1 MRIMIVGASGF
12 LGRHVLN
19 QAAAAGLEAVTAGR
33 SPADARAAHPHVT
46 LDMSGNGVDGVAVAL
61 AAAAPDV
68 VVNCAGAIAG
78 PPDVLAQVNVT
89 GTHAL
94 VTAMLAVPR
103 PLRLV
108 HIGSAAEYGPGEP
121 GVRVTEAAPPRPSS
135 DYGVTKL
142 AGTRLVE
149 LARSAGLDAIVL
161 RVFNPVGPGAPPDSL
176 PGRLVARL
184 RRTSDDGP
192 DIRLGP
198 LDAVRDF
205 VDAGDVARAVVAA
218 ALAPSLP
225 NPVVN
230 IAGGLGVPVRAVV
243 KELVAISGCEVT
255 VHENASARA
264 RSAATSWQEADITLA
279 RRDLGWRPTRDLT
292 TSLTDLWAA
301 A

>member
-12 LGRHVLN
+12 LGRHVLD
-19 QAAAAGLEAVTAGR
+19 QAEAAGLEAVTAGR
-33 SPADARAAHPHVT
+33 SPVGAARPHVT
-46 LDMSGNGVDGVAVAL
+46 LDITGNGADGVAAAL
-61 AAAAPDV
+61 AAAAPHV

-78 PPDVLAQVNVT
+78 PPDVLAHVNVT

-94 VTAMLAVPR
+94 LTAMLAAPR
-103 PLRLV
+103 PVRLV
-108 HIGSAAEYGPGEP
+108 QIGSAAEYGPGET
-121 GVRVTEAAPPRPSS
+121 GVRVTEASPPRPVS
-135 DYGVTKL
+135 DYGITKL

-176 PGRLVARL
+176 PGGVATRL
-184 RRTSDDGP
+184 RRIPDDGP

-205 VDAGDVARAVVAA
+205 VDARDVAQAVIAA
-218 ALAPSLP
+218 AVAPSLP
-225 NPVVN
+225 DPVVN
-230 IAGGLGVPVRAVV
+230 IAGGLGVPVRALV
-243 KELVAISGCEVT
+243 KELVEISGCEVT
-255 VHENASARA
+255 VHEDACAPA
-264 RSAATSWQEADITLA
+264 RSAASSWQEADITLA

-301 A
+301 P

>member
-12 LGRHVLN
+12 LGRHVLH
-19 QAAAAGLEAVTAGR
+19 QAETAGLEAVTAGR
-33 SPADARAAHPHVT
+33 SPAGAAHPHVT
-46 LDMSGNGVDGVAVAL
+46 LDMTGNGTDGAAAAL

-78 PPDVLAQVNVT
+78 PPDVLARVNVS

-94 VTAMLAVPR
+94 VTAMLAAPG
-103 PLRLV
+103 PIRLV
-108 HIGSAAEYGPGEP
+108 QIGSAAEYGPGEP

-135 DYGVTKL
+135 DYGITKL
-142 AGTRLVE
+142 AATRLVE
-149 LARSAGLDAIVL
+149 LARSAGLDATVL
-161 RVFNPVGPGAPPDSL
+161 RVFNPVGPGAPADSL
-176 PGRLVARL
+176 PGKLVARL

-205 VDAGDVARAVVAA
+205 VDPRDVAQAVVAA

-225 NPVVN
+225 DPVVN
-230 IAGGLGVPVRAVV
+230 IAGGLGVPVRTLV
-243 KELVAISGCEVT
+243 KELVAISGCDVT
-255 VHENASARA
+255 VHEHACSPA
-264 RSAATSWQEADITLA
+264 RSAATPWQEADITLA
-279 RRDLGWRPTRDLT
+279 HRDLGWRPTRDLT
-292 TSLTDLWAA
+292 TSLADLWAA